1 LPQKICVHYCAAGRL
16 EQTSGQALVTQIQRR
31 VPTLAAMRPTL
42 TTADGLQLHVREWLI
57 SNARGTVLIVHGLGE
72 HIGRY
77 AHVAAQLNAW
87 GWSAVGYDHRGHG
100 GSEGARGELH
110 HSDDLLNDLASM
122 IDSVRAKGT
131 GPLVLLGHSMGGL
144 VAARFVGASSVP
156 GAPAWSRPVEALV
169 LSSPALD
176 AGTTAWQKLL
186 LSVLGPL
193 APNLAVSNGLKPTWI
208 SRDAAVVGAYMADP
222 LVHDRITPRLARFIV
237 DAGEWVRANT
247 AMWSVPTLLLYAG
260 SDRCVAPA
268 GSRALAAKA
277 PKALF
282 TVQEF
287 KHMHH
292 EIFNEP
298 EQAEVFAVLGGWLAR
313 LARL

>member
-1 LPQKICVHYCAAGRL
+1 
-16 EQTSGQALVTQIQRR
+16 
-31 VPTLAAMRPTL
+31 MRPTL
-42 TTADGLQLHVREWLI
+42 TTADGLQLHIREWPAG
-57 SNARGTVLIVHGLGE
+57 NARGTVLIVHGLGE

-77 AHVAAQLNAW
+77 VHVAAQLNAW
-87 GWSAVGYDHRGHG
+87 GWSAVGYDQRGHG

-110 HSDDLLNDLASM
+110 HSDDLLTDLALM
-122 IDSVRAKGT
+122 IDSVRAKSP
-131 GPLVLLGHSMGGL
+131 GPLVLFGHSMGGL
-144 VAARFVGASSVP
+144 VAARFVAAASAP
-156 GAPAWSRPVEALV
+156 GVPAWARPVDALV

-176 AGTTAWQKLL
+176 AGTSAWQKLL
-186 LSVLGPL
+186 LSVLGRL

-237 DAGEWVRANT
+237 DAGEWVRANA

-260 SDRCVAPA
+260 SDRCVVPA
-268 GSRALAAKA
+268 GSRALAAAA
-277 PKALF
+277 PKAML

-287 KHMHH
+287 KPLYH

-313 LARL
+313 LGRP